1 MKELQD
7 YSDLI
12 GVPFV
17 EFGRDAAKG
26 LDCYGL
32 CIECARRDGKKL
44 DDVALVRFDRAKVE
58 KTVHTLN
65 VRRTDTVKKGCIL
78 EFYGKDDG
86 RLHVA
91 YAIDGKRFIHATEFQ
106 GVRIS
111 SLESSRQR
119 LRLENI
125 YEVV

>member
-1 MKELQD
+1 MSDFSD

-17 EFGRDAAKG
+17 EFGRDAKSG

-44 DDVALVRFDRAKVE
+44 NDVALVKFDRGKV
-58 KTVHTLN
+58 KRTIHTLN
-65 VRRTDTVKKGCIL
+65 VRKTGTVKKGCIL

-91 YAIDGKRFIHATEFQ
+91 YAVDGKRFIHATEFQ

-111 SLESSRQR
+111 SLESSRQK

-125 YEVV
+125 YEVI